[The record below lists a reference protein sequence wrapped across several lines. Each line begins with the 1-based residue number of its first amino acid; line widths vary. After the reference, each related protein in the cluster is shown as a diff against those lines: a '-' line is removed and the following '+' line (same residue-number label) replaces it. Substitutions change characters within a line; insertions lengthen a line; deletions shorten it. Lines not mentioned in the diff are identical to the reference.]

1 MRPTRL
7 LFIPL
12 IMLFLLACGLT
23 NGIRQIQQAVTQL
36 PEVLTSA
43 PTALGAIGTLVATAM
58 PSNECPAVPA
68 AGGLGVSFVN
78 TKALLQTTQQFTF
91 TDGSLGGQPVS
102 TATLASAA
110 AGTYS
115 AISDGFSAQSIGDP
129 CNLSEIKI
137 IVPRTDQQAS
147 VDQGI
152 QAVNLV
158 LIAPCPWMCSSH
170 LCPGC
175 RRTTLPWS
183 CRVSSGRP
191 RGRTCSSP
199 CKGIR
204 PACCWTSCRRNR
216 FIRGLRVLL
225 PPIGAGDL

>member
-1 MRPTRL
+1 MRHTRL
-7 LFIPL
+7 LLIPL
-12 IMLFLLACGLT
+12 IMLFVLACGLT

-43 PTALGAIGTLVATAM
+43 PTAFGAIETLVATAM

-91 TDGSLGGQPVS
+91 TDGSVGGQAVS

-110 AGTYS
+110 AGGFS
-115 AISDGFSAQSIGDP
+115 AVSNGFSAQFIGDP

-137 IVPRTDQQAS
+137 TIPRTDQQNS

-152 QAVNLV
+152 QVVNLV
-158 LIAPCPWMCSSH
+158 LIGTLPVDVQFSFMSWLSQNYPSVAVA
-170 LCPGC
+170 GQVQ
-175 RRTTLPWS
+175 TTLKS
-183 CRVSSGRP
+183 MQFTLQRDQTSMLLD
-191 RGRTCSSP
+191 
-199 CKGIR
+199 IL
-204 PACCWTSCRRNR
+204 PAK
-216 FIRGLRVLL
+216 
-225 PPIGAGDL
+225 